1 MNLHEYQAK
10 ALLSDYGVT
19 VPAGLLLTKS
29 SDTSVV
35 EKHLPESQLGR
46 WVVKAQVHS
55 GARGKA
61 GGVKLVEDVQSA
73 LDAARE
79 LLGTRLVTHQTG
91 PDGLPVEAVLVEP
104 AAAIARECYLALT
117 VDRALQRVVMIA
129 SSQGGMDIETVART
143 SPDSI
148 RRCVINPTIGLAGY
162 QARELAFSLG
172 LEGAQVKAFVTM
184 ALNLYRAFVERDAA
198 LMEINPLAVLDDGN
212 LSVVDAKIALDD
224 NASYRQPEWWSR
236 RDANQED
243 PAERKAIEHGL
254 NYVSL
259 DGNIACMVN
268 GAGLAMATMD
278 LIKHAGGSPA
288 NFLDVGGGTS
298 AEKVTAAFKLILEN
312 VRVDAILVN
321 IFGGIVRCDLIAE
334 GIIEAAREVSLQVP
348 TVVRLAGTNAEQ
360 GRRMLAQSG
369 LQLTA
374 EDDLASAARTAVA
387 LAEKHGESAKR

>member
-10 ALLSDYGVT
+10 ALLSDYGVA
-19 VPAGLLLTKS
+19 VPAGLLLTTS
-29 SDTSVV
+29 SDKSVV
-35 EKHLPESQLGR
+35 EEHLPESQPGR

-61 GGVKLVEDVQSA
+61 GGVRLVEGVSA
-73 LDAARE
+73 VLEAAHA
-79 LLGTRLVTHQTG
+79 LLGTRLVTHQSG
-91 PDGLPVEAVLVEP
+91 PDGLPVETVLVEP

-117 VDRALQRVVMIA
+117 VDRELERAVMIA

-143 SPDSI
+143 SPESI
-148 RRCVINPTIGLAGY
+148 RRCVINPTVGLAAY
-162 QARELAFSLG
+162 QARDLAFSLG
-172 LEGAQVKAFVTM
+172 LEGVQIKAFVTM

-224 NASYRQPEWWSR
+224 NAGYRQPEWWAR
-236 RDANQED
+236 RDVTQED

-312 VRVDAILVN
+312 ARVDAILVN

-334 GIIEAAREVSLQVP
+334 GIIEAAREVSLEVP

-374 EDDLASAARTAVA
+374 EDDLASAARAAVA
-387 LAEKHGESAKR
+387 LAEEHGEAAKR